1 MQMFIMIM
9 RRVLYKGFKKVT
21 MRVLIYRGNNNQN
34 RISGVDCTELER
46 TVRRYYASE
55 GLEGRGPI

>member
-34 RISGVDCTELER
+34 RISG
-46 TVRRYYASE
+46 
-55 GLEGRGPI
+55 